1 MQYIINKQN
10 ILEILP
16 QILESVKKW
25 MEFKVVLANP
35 EEKFI
40 QQMEKERK
48 KIPFEKKVATM
59 KSKEFKEFLSEIQ
72 S

>member
-25 MEFKVVLANP
+25 MEFKVVLTNP

>member
-16 QILESVKKW
+16 QILESIKKW
-25 MEFKVVLANP
+25 MEFKVVLTNP

-48 KIPFEKKVATM
+48 KITFEEKISTM

>member
-1 MQYIINKQN
+1 
-10 ILEILP
+10 
-16 QILESVKKW
+16 
-25 MEFKVVLANP
+25 MEFKVVLTNP